1 MNGAKGG
8 QARTDT
14 LRKLAIQKVTHLGYK
29 KWIMAYDCKQ
39 LYQSADDLYNQM
51 MKASGALGMSVEEP
65 EWFELPREDDIA
77 SFKN

>member
-1 MNGAKGG
+1 
-8 QARTDT
+8 
-14 LRKLAIQKVTHLGYK
+14 
-29 KWIMAYDCKQ
+29 
-39 LYQSADDLYNQM
+39 M